1 MYLNP
6 MKEKKQRLFFALAP
20 DRNGEA
26 FRRLAHLSSDC
37 GQFGRPV
44 SEDNLHITLAFLGM
58 VTAEQADAVVAATEQ
73 LRPPQAF
80 SLQLNT
86 LGYWKRSKVI
96 WIAPEQPPR
105 ALLSLALQLKAL
117 ALDCGLEQESRPY
130 RPHVTL
136 AKSVARR
143 PESLPAFDKIDF
155 HFNHFGLY
163 ISKPVSHNGHQSV
176 QYLRLGQW
184 PLASRYQ

>member
-1 MYLNP
+1 
-6 MKEKKQRLFFALAP
+6 MKEKKQRLFFALTP
-20 DRNGEA
+20 DRNGKA

-58 VTAEQADAVVAATEQ
+58 VTTEQADAVVAATEQ
-73 LRPPQAF
+73 LAPPSPF
-80 SLQLNT
+80 FLQLNT

-96 WIAPEQPPR
+96 WLAPERPPE
-105 ALLSLALQLKAL
+105 ALMRLTQQLKGL
-117 ALDCGLEQESRPY
+117 ALDCGLEQESRAY
-130 RPHVTL
+130 KPHITL

-163 ISKPVSHNGHQSV
+163 ISKPVSHDGRQSV

-184 PLASRYQ
+184 SLASRYQ

>member
-1 MYLNP
+1 

-20 DRNGEA
+20 DRNGKA
-26 FRRLAHLSSDC
+26 FHRLAHLSAQCS
-37 GQFGRPV
+37 QFGRPV

-58 VTAEQADAVVAATEQ
+58 VTTEQADTVVAATKQ
-73 LRPPQAF
+73 LTAPKPPAAF

-96 WIAPEQPPR
+96 WVAPKQPPA
-105 ALLSLALQLKAL
+105 ALLTLAQQLKAL

-130 RPHVTL
+130 SPHVTL

-143 PESLPAFDKIDF
+143 PEPLPVFDKIDF

-163 ISKPVSHNGHQSV
+163 ISKPVSHDGRQGVRYHQ
-176 QYLRLGQW
+176 LGQW
-184 PLASRYQ
+184 PLGNRYQE

>member
-1 MYLNP
+1 

-20 DRNGEA
+20 DHSDEA
-26 FRRLAHLSSDC
+26 FRRLTHLSAVC

-44 SEDNLHITLAFLGM
+44 SADNLHITLAFLGM
-58 VTAEQADAVVAATEQ
+58 VTTEQAEAIVTATEQ

-96 WIAPEQPPR
+96 WVAPEQPPA
-105 ALLSLALQLKAL
+105 ALLTLAQQLKDLALS
-117 ALDCGLEQESRPY
+117 CGLEQESRPY

-136 AKSVARR
+136 AKSATRR
-143 PESLPAFDKIDF
+143 PEPLPLFDKIDF

-163 ISKPVSHNGHQSV
+163 ISESVSHDGRQSV
-176 QYLRLGQW
+176 HYRSLGQW
-184 PLASRYQ
+184 SLTSRYQ